1 MVCILDIKQHIKKKS
16 FTGMAIILLGAST
29 AGALGYNLISNIST
43 EQHAQA
49 TNISNHTG
57 YWNINDFGAR
67 PNDPNFDNAEIF
79 NKLVRQMGKQGGTI
93 YIPSG
98 TYYVKSSVI
107 IDRSYVSIV
116 GDNPGLRSGIDA
128 GDSKSQAG
136 GGGAQISL
144 SSGVTGFKIRGD
156 KTRLSGITFKGFQIK
171 GQGNNGFG
179 VKAETDTDGVTI
191 ADMVINN
198 VGMGVELKGAD
209 AASIHD
215 NWIAETQS
223 CVKLSGSSQQAN
235 ISNNSMG
242 GQPKGVTLDLENP
255 DRYTISGNNFYP
267 DGSAVMNLYNPV
279 HGTITGNTISSYYNG
294 IINMLPNSHGTYGN
308 SNVLSNNVISVED
321 WKKNP
326 LGRDSKWGI
335 MHIEGYQNR
344 IDGNSIIANNAPV
357 NYSGILIMK
366 GDNNRLD
373 GNSVGLGGPSS
384 HAKIIMNGAT
394 ANNKVTDSVD
404 NSEFD
409 NGGNNTN
416 TNASN

>member
-1 MVCILDIKQHIKKKS
+1 MDIKHLKKKS
-16 FTGMAIILLGAST
+16 FTSMAIILLGSSI
-29 AGALGYNLISNIST
+29 AGAGGYNLISNVLSA
-43 EQHAQA
+43 QPAQA
-49 TNISNHTG
+49 NNISDHNG

-67 PNDPNFDNAEIF
+67 ANDPNFDNAKVF
-79 NKLVRQMGKQGGTI
+79 NQLISKAGKQGGTI
-93 YIPSG
+93 YIPTG
-98 TYYVKSSVI
+98 TYYVKSPI
-107 IDRSYVSIV
+107 TIDRSYISIV
-116 GDNPGLRSGIDA
+116 GDNSGLRSGIDPEDA
-128 GDSKSQAG
+128 KSQAG
-136 GGGAQISL
+136 GGGAQIVL
-144 SSGVTGFKIRGD
+144 SSGITGFKIRGD
-156 KTRLSGITFKGFQIK
+156 NARLSGVTFKGFQIK

-179 VKAETDTDGVTI
+179 IKGETDTDGVTI

-235 ISNNSMG
+235 IANNSMG

-267 DGSAVMNLYNPV
+267 DGSAVINLYNPV

-294 IINMLPNSHGTYGN
+294 VINMLPNSRGNLGN
-308 SNVLSNNVISVED
+308 SNVISSNVISVED

-326 LGRDSKWGI
+326 AGKDSKWGI
-335 MHIEGYQNR
+335 LHIEGYTNR
-344 IDGNSIIANNAPV
+344 IDGNSIIANNAPE
-357 NYSGILIMK
+357 NYSGVLIMK

-373 GNSVGLGGPSS
+373 GNSIGLGGVRSN
-384 HAKIIMNGAT
+384 AKVIMNGSAN
-394 ANNKVTDSVD
+394 NNKVTDTVD

-409 NGGNNTN
+409 NGGNN
-416 TNASN
+416 SNSNK